1 MNRRE
6 LKTLRDKQFNA
17 GNYREYLDISGKHFN
32 FPENIQRKLF
42 TKRDLQNFVDKP

>member
-17 GNYREYLDISGKHFN
+17 VNQWNIQISGKHFN